1 MATYEWGNKFQLT
14 EGAAPSGS
22 TTLNSYDV
30 DVNAIG
36 EEIKRIAERDG
47 VTTPSAMLESGRS
60 PESPHYDCL
69 EWHDP
74 TAADKYRLS
83 QCSLILRTINIVNL
97 TPDGEKKG
105 HRAFISVVDPRDPD
119 SQKKGYIHVLKAND
133 DDFEYVIRRYAMMAD
148 SAANALEKTKRAPE
162 EVEMFREVNRSLLK
176 KIEPRQLATA

>member
-1 MATYEWGNKFQLT
+1 MATYEWGNEFRLT
-14 EGAAPSGS
+14 EGSTPSGS
-22 TTLNSYDV
+22 TTLNNYDV

-36 EEIKRIAERDG
+36 EEIKRIADRDG
-47 VTTPSAMLESGRS
+47 VTTPASLLESGRS
-60 PESPHYDCL
+60 PDAPHYDCL
-69 EWHDP
+69 ERDDS

-97 TPDGEKKG
+97 TPDGEKEG
-105 HRAFISVVDPRDPD
+105 HRAFISVVDPRDPA
-119 SQKKGYIHVLKAND
+119 SQKKGYIHVLNANVE
-133 DDFEYVIRRYAMMAD
+133 DFDYVIRRYAMMAE